1 MTAQITLFLCLAF
14 IAGTFASI
22 FPDWIGIATVFGIGI
37 VLGLFVPAIWRRQS
51 PKRWVWFLAA
61 IIAALACGYAQFR
74 TPQPLANDISKFAPA
89 SEIIVKGK
97 VKESPSTTRSGRA
110 KFILSAE
117 EIQLELQKSE
127 LKPEL
132 KAEFKAVS
140 GDVYTT
146 TSLTQATGLVPGQLV
161 KVSGRLYLPSSP
173 NHELEFDFKKYLAR
187 SGIFAGLSGRNLEL
201 QGDTP
206 VWGGWSIRNRM
217 VRAHVGGAGAPEGIL
232 LSSLVLGN
240 RAVDLPNNLK
250 DTFIDIGLAAAL
262 AASGFQVSLILGAVL
277 FLSKKNS
284 PLQQFGFGTLC
295 LLAYLCLTGITPSVL
310 RAVVMGFGGLVAIV
324 AQRQQRPIG
333 SLALAAT
340 ILLLIQPMWI
350 WDLGFQFSFLATLG
364 LVTTVDPIAKRLEWL
379 PPLFATTIAVL
390 LAAYIWTLPLQ
401 IYTFGRISAY
411 SIPANILTIPLVSL
425 TTLGGMV
432 SGLLGAIFEPL
443 PIGRMVSWLMFAPL
457 HFTIEL
463 AKWIHSLPGA
473 VTNAGTIHLWQMLV
487 AYASIVLIWLH
498 PMVRKV
504 WLPTIVLAIAIIF
517 IPISV
522 ERSNLFQVTLLATGQ
537 SPVMLVQNQGKT
549 LLINSGDKQAATFA
563 LLPLFQKFGINQL
576 DLAIA
581 TDPQTEV
588 SEGWETIL
596 ASSIGVQQ
604 FRDVGAGVASKD
616 YTKMT
621 QLLSAKR
628 ISTSALDLNTP
639 IEFGDRVQL
648 QLLHQSPGIL
658 RIQTDKTSWLLLA
671 DADTKVQNAL
681 LDKASLSSNL
691 KADILWWNGGEI
703 VPELLAAIKPSA
715 AIASTLSVT
724 DTNVDTLQK
733 ANIRLYWTGR
743 DGSILWTLTK
753 DIQPSKD
760 NDDSKSIM

>member
-22 FPDWIGIATVFGIGI
+22 FPDWTGSAIVFGVGI

-61 IIAALACGYAQFR
+61 LVAALACSYTQFR
-74 TPQPLANDISKFAPA
+74 TPQPQANDISKFAPA
-89 SEIIVKGK
+89 SEVVVKGT

-110 KFILSAE
+110 KFILSTE
-117 EIQLELQKSE
+117 EIQLGSQKSE

-132 KAEFKAVS
+132 KAVS

-146 TSLTQATGLVPGQLV
+146 TSLTQATGLVPGQVV
-161 KVSGRLYLPSSP
+161 KVSGRLYLPASP
-173 NHELEFDFKKYLAR
+173 NHDLEFDFKKYLAR
-187 SGIFAGLSGRNLEL
+187 SGVFAGLSGRNLEL
-201 QGDTP
+201 QGDAP
-206 VWGGWSIRNRM
+206 AWGGWSIRNRM
-217 VRAHVGGAGAPEGIL
+217 VRAHVAGAGVPEGVL

-240 RAVDLPNNLK
+240 RAVDLPNDLK

-277 FLSKKNS
+277 FLSRKNS
-284 PLQQFGFGTLC
+284 PLQQFGLGTLC
-295 LLAYLCLTGITPSVL
+295 LLGYLCLTGITPSVL

-324 AQRQQRPIG
+324 AQRQQRPLG

-340 ILLLIQPMWI
+340 ILLIVQPMWI

-364 LVTTVDPIAKRLEWL
+364 LVTTVEPIAKRLEWL
-379 PPLFATTIAVL
+379 PPLFATAIAVL

-401 IYTFGRISAY
+401 LYTFGRISAY

-425 TTLGGMV
+425 TTLGGML
-432 SGLLGAIFEPL
+432 SGILGAIFEPL
-443 PIGRMVSWLMFAPL
+443 PIGSMASWLMYAPL
-457 HFTIEL
+457 HFTI
-463 AKWIHSLPGA
+463 AIAQWIHSLPGA
-473 VTNAGTIHLWQMLV
+473 VTNAGAIHLWQMLV
-487 AYASIVLIWLH
+487 AYALILLVWLH

-504 WLPTIVLAIAIIF
+504 WLPIVALAVAIIF
-517 IPISV
+517 IPIAV
-522 ERSNLFQVTLLATGQ
+522 ERSNLFQITLLATGQ
-537 SPVMLVQNQGKT
+537 SPVMMVQNQGKT

-581 TDPQTEV
+581 TDPQSEV
-588 SEGWETIL
+588 SEGWGTIL
-596 ASSIGVQQ
+596 GSSIGVQQ

-621 QLLSAKR
+621 QLLSAKG

-639 IEFGDRVQL
+639 IAFGDRVQL

-658 RIQTDKTSWLLLA
+658 RIQTAKTTWLLLA
-671 DADTKVQNAL
+671 DADSKVQRAL
-681 LDKASLSSNL
+681 LDKASLSANL
-691 KADILWWNGGEI
+691 KADILWWNGGEV
-703 VPELLAAIKPSA
+703 VPELLEAIKPTT
-715 AIASTLSVT
+715 AIASTLSLT
-724 DTNVDTLQK
+724 DTDVDAFNK

-743 DGSILWTLTK
+743 DGAIVWTQANDT
-753 DIQPSKD
+753 QPSKD
-760 NDDSKSIM
+760 KDDSKSFM

>member
-1 MTAQITLFLCLAF
+1 MTAQIILFLCLAF

-22 FPDWIGIATVFGIGI
+22 FPDWTGPAIVFGVGI

-61 IIAALACGYAQFR
+61 LVAALACGYAQFR
-74 TPQPLANDISKFAPA
+74 TPQPQANDISKFAPA
-89 SEIIVKGK
+89 SEVVVKGT
-97 VKESPSTTRSGRA
+97 VKESPMTTRSGRA
-110 KFILSAE
+110 KLILSAE
-117 EIQLELQKSE
+117 EIQIGSQKSDLKPE

-132 KAEFKAVS
+132 KAIS

-146 TSLTQATGLVPGQLV
+146 TSLTQATGLVPGQVV

-173 NHELEFDFKKYLAR
+173 NHQSEFDFKKYLAR
-187 SGIFAGLSGRNLEL
+187 SGVFAGLSGRNLEL
-201 QGDTP
+201 QGDAP
-206 VWGGWSIRNRM
+206 AWGGWTIRNRM
-217 VRAHVGGAGAPEGIL
+217 VRAHVAGAGVPEGIL

-240 RAVDLPNNLK
+240 RAVDLPNDLK

-277 FLSKKNS
+277 FLSQKKS
-284 PLQQFGFGTLC
+284 PLKQFGLGTLC
-295 LLAYLCLTGITPSVL
+295 LLGYLCLTGITPSVL
-310 RAVVMGFGGLVAIV
+310 RAVVMGFGGLIAIV
-324 AQRQQRPIG
+324 AQRQQRPLG

-340 ILLLIQPMWI
+340 ILLIFQPMWI

-401 IYTFGRISAY
+401 LYTFGRISAY
-411 SIPANILTIPLVSL
+411 SIPANILTIPLVAL
-425 TTLGGMV
+425 TTLGGML

-443 PIGRMVSWLMFAPL
+443 PIGSMVSWLMFAPL
-457 HFTIEL
+457 HFTIAI

-473 VTNAGTIHLWQMLV
+473 VANAGTIHLWQMLV
-487 AYASIVLIWLH
+487 AYALIVLIWLH
-498 PMVRKV
+498 PMIKKV
-504 WLPTIVLAIAIIF
+504 WLPTIALAIAIIF
-517 IPISV
+517 IPIAV

-537 SPVMLVQNQGKT
+537 SPVMLVQDRGKT
-549 LLINSGDKQAATFA
+549 LLINSGDKQAATFT
-563 LLPLFQKFGINQL
+563 LLPLLQKLGVNQL
-576 DLAIA
+576 DLAIS
-581 TDPQTEV
+581 TDPQSEV
-588 SEGWETIL
+588 SEGWRTIL

-604 FRDVGAGVASKD
+604 FRDAGVSVASKE

-621 QLLSAKR
+621 QQLSAKG
-628 ISTSALDLNTP
+628 ISTSALELNTP
-639 IEFGDRVQL
+639 IELGDRVQL

-658 RIQTDKTSWLLLA
+658 RIQTAKTSWLLLA
-671 DADTKVQNAL
+671 DADAKVQNAL
-681 LDKASLSSNL
+681 LDKASLSPNL

-703 VPELLAAIKPSA
+703 VPELLAAVKPIA

-724 DTNVDTLQK
+724 DTNVDALNK

-743 DGSILWTLTK
+743 DGTIEWTLVN
-753 DIQPSKD
+753 DIQPAKD
-760 NDDSKSIM
+760 KNDSKSLM

>member
-22 FPDWIGIATVFGIGI
+22 FPDWTGTATIFGIGI
-37 VLGLFVPAIWRRQS
+37 VLGLSVPTIWYRQS

-61 IIAALACGYAQFR
+61 LIAALACSYAQFR
-74 TPQPLANDISKFAPA
+74 TPQPQANDISKFAPA
-89 SEIIVKGK
+89 SEVVVKGT
-97 VKESPSTTRSGRA
+97 VKESPSLTRSGRA

-117 EIQLELQKSE
+117 EIQLGSQ
-127 LKPEL
+127 KPEV
-132 KAEFKAVS
+132 KPEVKVVS
-140 GDVYTT
+140 GDVYAT

-161 KVSGRLYLPSSP
+161 KVSGRLYLPASP
-173 NHELEFDFKKYLAR
+173 NHDLEFDFKKYLAR
-187 SGIFAGLSGRNLEL
+187 SGIFSGLSGRNLEL
-201 QGDTP
+201 KGDAP
-206 VWGGWSIRNRM
+206 AWGGWSIRNRM
-217 VRAHVGGAGAPEGIL
+217 VRAHVAGAGVPEGIL

-240 RAVDLPNNLK
+240 RAVDLPNDLK

-277 FLSKKNS
+277 FLSRGKS
-284 PLQQFGFGTLC
+284 PLQQFGLGTIC
-295 LLAYLCLTGITPSVL
+295 LLGYLCLTGVTPSVL
-310 RAVVMGFGGLVAIV
+310 RAVVMGFGGLIAIV
-324 AQRQQRPIG
+324 AQRQQRPLG

-340 ILLLIQPMWI
+340 ILLIFQPMWI

-364 LVTTVDPIAKRLEWL
+364 LVTTVDPIAKRLERL

-401 IYTFGRISAY
+401 LYTFGRISAY

-425 TTLGGMV
+425 TTLGGMF
-432 SGLLGAIFEPL
+432 SGVLGAIFEPL
-443 PIGRMVSWLMFAPL
+443 PIGRMASWLMYAPL
-457 HFTIEL
+457 HLTISI
-463 AKWIHSLPGA
+463 AQWIHSLPGA
-473 VTNAGTIHLWQMLV
+473 VTNAGAIQLWQMLV
-487 AYASIVLIWLH
+487 AYALIVLVWLH

-504 WLPTIVLAIAIIF
+504 WLPIVALAIAIIF
-517 IPISV
+517 IPIAV

-537 SPVMLVQNQGKT
+537 SPVMMVQNQGKT
-549 LLINSGDKQAATFA
+549 LLINSGDKQSATFA
-563 LLPLFQKFGINQL
+563 LLPLFQKFGINQI
-576 DLAIA
+576 DLAIS
-581 TDPQTEV
+581 TDPQSEV
-588 SEGWETIL
+588 SEGWGTIL
-596 ASSIGVQQ
+596 ASSIGVQK

-621 QLLSAKR
+621 QLLSAKG
-628 ISTSALDLNTP
+628 ISTSPLALNTT

-658 RIQTDKTSWLLLA
+658 RIQTDKISWLLLA
-671 DADTKVQNAL
+671 DADPKVQNAL
-681 LDKASLSSNL
+681 LDKASLSSSL

-703 VPELLAAIKPSA
+703 IPEFLEAVKPTT
-715 AIASTLSVT
+715 AIASTAIVT
-724 DTNVDTLQK
+724 DTNVEAIHK

-743 DGSILWTLTK
+743 DGAIVWTLAN

-760 NDDSKSIM
+760 NDDSKSLM